1 MSYTPIVYFISTTYL
16 RQNTPIEDNVDDDK
30 ILPYIIQAQ
39 QTILQEGIG
48 ETGMNALNTAV
59 KNNTLTPDEEAFMKN
74 YVQPL
79 VAQYAFYLMF
89 PFLNFKSTN
98 KAISKESSE
107 FSTPAD
113 LDEIRYL
120 RSAILDMAEFY
131 KRRMVK
137 YLLDHPAM
145 FIWYSNPDAL
155 DNMPKTAQSYFTGMY
170 MPYGGVRG
178 GNIMNWYEPYGSIYP
193 CGFGP
198 CWDGNC

>member
-1 MSYTPIVYFISTTYL
+1 MSYTPVVYFISTTYL

-30 ILPYIIQAQ
+30 ILPYIVQAQ
-39 QTILQEGIG
+39 QTMLQEGIG

-59 KNNTLTPDEEAFMKN
+59 QNNTLTPDEQAFMRN

-89 PFLNFKSTN
+89 PFLNWKSTN

-113 LDEIRYL
+113 LDEIKYL
-120 RSAILDMAEFY
+120 RSSILDMAEFY

-155 DNMPKTAQSYFTGMY
+155 DNLPKTAQSYFTGMY
-170 MPYGGVRG
+170 MPYGNVR

>member
-30 ILPYIIQAQ
+30 ILPYIVQAQ
-39 QTILQEGIG
+39 QTMLQEGIG

-59 KNNTLTPDEEAFMKN
+59 QNNTLTPDEQAFMRN

-89 PFLNFKSTN
+89 PFLNWKSTN
-98 KAISKESSE
+98 KAVSKESSE

-113 LDEIRYL
+113 LDEIKYL
-120 RSAILDMAEFY
+120 RSSILDMAEFY

-155 DNMPKTAQSYFTGMY
+155 DNLPKTAQSYFTGMY
-170 MPYGGVRG
+170 MPYGGVR

>member
-16 RQNTPIEDNVDDDK
+16 RQNTPIEDNVDDEK
-30 ILPYIIQAQ
+30 ILPYIVQAQ
-39 QTILQEGIG
+39 QTMLQEGIG

-59 KNNTLTPDEEAFMKN
+59 QNNTLTPDEQAFMRN

-89 PFLNFKSTN
+89 PFLNWKSTN
-98 KAISKESSE
+98 KAVSKESSE

-113 LDEIRYL
+113 LDEIKYL
-120 RSAILDMAEFY
+120 RSAILDMSEFY

-155 DNMPKTAQSYFTGMY
+155 DNLPKTAQSYFTGIY
-170 MPYGGVRG
+170 MPYGGVR

-198 CWDGNC
+198 CADGNC

>member
-1 MSYTPIVYFISTTYL
+1 MSYTPVVYFISTTYL
-16 RQNTPIEDNVDDDK
+16 RENTPIEDNIDDDK
-30 ILPYIIQAQ
+30 ILPYIVQAQ

-59 KNNTLTPDEEAFMKN
+59 QNNSLTPDEQAFMRN

-79 VAQYAFYLMF
+79 IAQYSFYLMF
-89 PFLNFKSTN
+89 PFLNWKSTN

-113 LDEIRYL
+113 LDEIKYL
-120 RSAILDMAEFY
+120 RSSILDMAEFY

-145 FIWYSNPDAL
+145 FMWYSNPDAL
-155 DNMPKTAQSYFTGMY
+155 DNLPKTAQSYFTGIY
-170 MPYGGVRG
+170 MPYGGVR

-198 CWDGNC
+198 CADGNC

>member
-1 MSYTPIVYFISTTYL
+1 MSYTPVVYFISTTYL
-16 RQNTPIEDNVDDDK
+16 RQNTPIEDSVDDDK
-30 ILPYIIQAQ
+30 ILPYIVQAQ
-39 QTILQEGIG
+39 QTMLQEGIG

-59 KNNTLTPDEEAFMKN
+59 QNNTLTPDEQAFMRN
-74 YVQPL
+74 YVMPL
-79 VAQYAFYLMF
+79 VAQYSFYLMF
-89 PFLNFKSTN
+89 PFLNWKSTN
-98 KAISKESSE
+98 KAVSKESSE

-113 LDEIRYL
+113 LDEIKYL
-120 RSAILDMAEFY
+120 RSSILDMAEFY

-155 DNMPKTAQSYFTGMY
+155 DNLPKTAQSYFTGIY
-170 MPYGGVRG
+170 MPYGGVR

-198 CWDGNC
+198 CADGNC

>member
-16 RQNTPIEDNVDDDK
+16 RQNTPIEDNLDDDK

-39 QTILQEGIG
+39 QTIVQEGIG

-59 KNNTLTPDEEAFMKN
+59 QNNTLTPDEQAFMRN

-89 PFLNFKSTN
+89 PFLNWKSTN
-98 KAISKESSE
+98 KAVSKESSE

-113 LDEIRYL
+113 LDEIKYL
-120 RSAILDMAEFY
+120 RSSILDMAEFY

-155 DNMPKTAQSYFTGMY
+155 DNLPKTAQSYFTGVY
-170 MPYGGVRG
+170 MPRG
-178 GNIMNWYEPYGSIYP
+178 LARGNIMNWYEPYGSIYP

>member
-1 MSYTPIVYFISTTYL
+1 MSYTPVVYFISTTYL

-30 ILPYIIQAQ
+30 ILPYIVQAQ
-39 QTILQEGIG
+39 QTMLQEGIG

-59 KNNTLTPDEEAFMKN
+59 QNNTLTPDEQAFMRN

-89 PFLNFKSTN
+89 PFLNWKSTN
-98 KAISKESSE
+98 KAVSKESSE

-113 LDEIRYL
+113 LDEIKYL
-120 RSAILDMAEFY
+120 RSAILDMSEFY

-155 DNMPKTAQSYFTGMY
+155 DNMPKTSQSYFTGIY
-170 MPYGGVRG
+170 MPYGGVR

-198 CWDGNC
+198 CADGNC

>member
-1 MSYTPIVYFISTTYL
+1 MSYTPIVYYISTTYL

-30 ILPYIIQAQ
+30 ILPYIVQAQ
-39 QTILQEGIG
+39 QTIVQEGIG
-48 ETGMNALNTAV
+48 ETGINALNTAV
-59 KNNTLTPDEEAFMKN
+59 QNNTLTNDEQAFMRN

-98 KAISKESSE
+98 KAVSKESSE

-113 LDEIRYL
+113 LDEIKYL

-155 DNMPKTAQSYFTGMY
+155 DNLPKTAQSYFTGMY
-170 MPYGGVRG
+170 MPYGGVR

>member
-1 MSYTPIVYFISTTYL
+1 MSYTPVVYFISTTYL
-16 RQNTPIEDNVDDDK
+16 CQNTPIEDNVDDDK
-30 ILPYIIQAQ
+30 ILPYIVQAQ
-39 QTILQEGIG
+39 QTMLQEGIG

-59 KNNTLTPDEEAFMKN
+59 QNNTLTPDEQAFMRN

-89 PFLNFKSTN
+89 PFLNWKSTN

-113 LDEIRYL
+113 LDEIKYL
-120 RSAILDMAEFY
+120 RSSILDMAEFY

-155 DNMPKTAQSYFTGMY
+155 DNLPKTAQSYFTGMY
-170 MPYGGVRG
+170 MPYGNVR

>member
-16 RQNTPIEDNVDDDK
+16 RENTPIEDNVDDDK
-30 ILPYIIQAQ
+30 ILPYIVQAQ

-48 ETGMNALNTAV
+48 ETGINALNTAV
-59 KNNTLTPDEEAFMKN
+59 QNNTLTSDEQAFMRN

-79 VAQYAFYLMF
+79 IAQYAFYLMF
-89 PFLNFKSTN
+89 PFLNWKSTN

-113 LDEIRYL
+113 LDEIKYL
-120 RSAILDMAEFY
+120 RSSILDMAQFY

-137 YLLDHPAM
+137 YLLDHPGM

-155 DNMPKTAQSYFTGMY
+155 DNLPKTAQAYFTGVY
-170 MPYGGVRG
+170 IPRGGVR
-178 GNIMNWYEPYGSIYP
+178 GNIMNWYEPYGSTFP

>member
-30 ILPYIIQAQ
+30 ILPYIVQAQ
-39 QTILQEGIG
+39 QTMLQEGIG

-59 KNNTLTPDEEAFMKN
+59 QNNTLTPDEQAFMRN

-89 PFLNFKSTN
+89 PFLNWKSTN

-113 LDEIRYL
+113 LDEIKYL
-120 RSAILDMAEFY
+120 RSSILDMAQFY

-145 FIWYSNPDAL
+145 FIWYSNPDDL
-155 DNMPKTAQSYFTGMY
+155 DNLPKTAQSYFTGVY
-170 MPYGGVRG
+170 MPRGGVRG
-178 GNIMNWYEPYGSIYP
+178 GNIMNWYEPYGNIYP

>member
-1 MSYTPIVYFISTTYL
+1 MSYTPVVYFISTTYL
-16 RQNTPIEDNVDDDK
+16 RENTPIEDNIDDDK
-30 ILPYIIQAQ
+30 ILPYIVQAQ

-59 KNNTLTPDEEAFMKN
+59 QNNSLTPDEQAFMRN

-79 VAQYAFYLMF
+79 IAQYSFYLMS
-89 PFLNFKSTN
+89 PFLNWKSTN

-113 LDEIRYL
+113 LDEIKYL
-120 RSAILDMAEFY
+120 RSSILDMAEFY

-145 FIWYSNPDAL
+145 FMWYSNPDAL
-155 DNMPKTAQSYFTGMY
+155 DNLPKTAQSYFTGIY
-170 MPYGGVRG
+170 MPYGGVR

-198 CWDGNC
+198 CADGNC